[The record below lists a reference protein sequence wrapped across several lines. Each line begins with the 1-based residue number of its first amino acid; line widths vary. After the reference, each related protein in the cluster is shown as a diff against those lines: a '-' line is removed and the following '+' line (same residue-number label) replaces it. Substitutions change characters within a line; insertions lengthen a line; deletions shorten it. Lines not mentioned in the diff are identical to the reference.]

1 MILFKTIIYYFAH
14 VLWFVS
20 LYSLLI
26 WWAKQLPFCDSH
38 PILATMVSLVILCYQ
53 GFMIGIKMADL
64 TPVDRWIN
72 LNANKD
78 DPKDNGN
85 EK

>member
-1 MILFKTIIYYFAH
+1 MILVKIISYYFAH
-14 VLWFVS
+14 VLWLISF
-20 LYSLLI
+20 YSLLI
-26 WWAKQLPFCDSH
+26 WWAKQFPFCDRH
-38 PILATMVSLVILCYQ
+38 PVLAGMASLIILCYQ
-53 GFMIGIKMADL
+53 AFIIGIKMSDL

-72 LNANKD
+72 FNANKD